1 MWAWWP
7 DGYKA
12 KVADV
17 RIQQWKKAD
26 VHVGSGPLWRR
37 EHVGQAQGPAGSR
50 EPRVKTFG
58 DEEDPEIAHLATALT
73 ICIAETCVRRGM

>member
-7 DGYKA
+7 DGHKA

-37 EHVGQAQGPAGSR
+37 EHVGQAQGSAGSR

-58 DEEDPEIAHLATALT
+58 DEEDPESAHLATALT
-73 ICIAETCVRRGM
+73 ICIGETCTRRGR